1 MWEWNHPGVRERE
14 GRRGPRQHPCLRKG
28 QREERMEKT
37 TRGHRGGQHQGQGRV
52 LPQKVRKKD
61 VRKKGRVNREV
72 KHVYW
77 I

>member
-1 MWEWNHPGVRERE
+1 
-14 GRRGPRQHPCLRKG
+14 
-28 QREERMEKT
+28 MEKT
-37 TRGHRGGQHQGQGRV
+37 TRGHRGGQYQGQGRV

-72 KHVYW
+72 KCVYW